1 MPRVTPKRRLAKR
14 VVAGSVAGPLPD
26 FVAPSL
32 ALRVDDAPS
41 GEAWVHE
48 VKFDGYR
55 LEARIENGKVALLT
69 RNRQKWTDRF
79 AAVAKAL
86 AALEIDTALL
96 DGEVVV
102 EGDNGVTSFSELVAD
117 LKAGSSDR
125 MVYYAFDL
133 LHLNG
138 VDLRGV
144 ALVDRKAVLAEVL
157 KGRRKGKV
165 RFSEHVA
172 GDGAIV
178 LDKACE
184 LGLEGIISKRAD
196 KPYRSGRSGDWLKC
210 TCHLTDEFVIGGY
223 LDSAANPDAVGAL
236 ALGAYE
242 RGRLV
247 YVGRVGTGFNRR
259 TASEVWEAAQ
269 SLRTASSPFVDD
281 LDIKQRRGVRWV
293 RPELVAQVQYRA
305 WTGDGMLRHASFKGL
320 REDKP
325 ARMVR
330 RPRGRPLR

>member
-1 MPRVTPKRRLAKR
+1 MAAIKTKHRMVKAAVP
-14 VVAGSVAGPLPD
+14 GSNLGALPD

-32 ALRVDDAPS
+32 ALRLDDAPS
-41 GEAWVHE
+41 GEAWLHE

-55 LEARIENGKVALLT
+55 LEARIENGKVTLLT
-69 RNRQKWTDRF
+69 RNRLEWTNRF

-86 AALEIDTALL
+86 ATLGVETALL

-102 EGDNGVTSFSELVAD
+102 EDADGGTTFSDLVAD
-117 LKAGSSDR
+117 LKAGRSDR

-138 VDLRGV
+138 VDLRGA
-144 ALVDRKAVLAEVL
+144 ALVDRKAVLAQVL
-157 KGRRKGKV
+157 KRRRDGKV

-172 GDGAIV
+172 GEGELV
-178 LDKACE
+178 MDKACE

-196 KPYRSGRSGDWLKC
+196 KPYRSGRSGDWIKT

-223 LDSAANPDAVGAL
+223 LDSNAYSEAVGAL

-259 TASEVWEAAQ
+259 TANEVWQAAQ
-269 SLRTASSPFVDD
+269 PLRTASSPFVGK
-281 LDIKQRRGVRWV
+281 LDATQRRGVCWI

-305 WTGDGMLRHASFKGL
+305 WTGDGILRHASFKGL

-325 ARMVR
+325 ARTIR
-330 RPRGRPLR
+330 RPRVKA